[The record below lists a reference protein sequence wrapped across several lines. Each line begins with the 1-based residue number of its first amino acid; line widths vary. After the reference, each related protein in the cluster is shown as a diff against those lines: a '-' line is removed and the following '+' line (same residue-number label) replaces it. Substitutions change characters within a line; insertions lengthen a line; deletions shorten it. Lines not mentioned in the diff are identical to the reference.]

1 MPATAATANHC
12 KMVSPCRVG
21 AFWGCDVAPAFGSAA
36 DPLVGLSDMMDIPF
50 WFFTLRF
57 FTLRFFTLGFF
68 TLRFFNVRLSIGEGV
83 LANLPRTDRI
93 ANAVTHPNRCLLT
106 AHSLPNH

>member
-1 MPATAATANHC
+1 
-12 KMVSPCRVG
+12 
-21 AFWGCDVAPAFGSAA
+21 
-36 DPLVGLSDMMDIPF
+36 
-50 WFFTLRF
+50 
-57 FTLRFFTLGFF
+57 
-68 TLRFFNVRLSIGEGV
+68 